1 MVLMKK
7 LTDRQIDKIFRMKQ
21 YTREQI
27 FLSAL
32 NVVPILSD
40 KTMKHIRRN
49 DIVRK
54 SMYSSRLD
62 SIYYIWR
69 RPNLVIYVNLR
80 KKRKNNFINRVT
92 KGYNHFVASQR
103 SMSFNE

>member
-27 FLSAL
+27 EISAL
-32 NVVPILSD
+32 NVVPVLSD
-40 KTMKHIRRN
+40 KTMKRIRRN

-54 SMYSSRLD
+54 
-62 SIYYIWR
+62 
-69 RPNLVIYVNLR
+69 NV
-80 KKRKNNFINRVT
+80 F
-92 KGYNHFVASQR
+92 
-103 SMSFNE
+103 